1 MPTIQVLPFEVA
13 NLIAAGEVVDR
24 PASAIKE
31 MMENAIDAGAAHI
44 TVEIQNGGVTLM
56 RVTDDGCGMSAE
68 DLPMAIRRHATS
80 KIREAKDLDGIFTL
94 GFRGEALAAI
104 SSVSDMRIISKRRE
118 DPMGAML
125 EVRGGTLL
133 GVTERGSRDGT
144 TIIVEN
150 LFSNVPARRKF
161 LKRDATEA
169 MAVSSNVERVALSHP
184 EIAVRFISDGVTKL
198 ETAGDGQLKS
208 AVWAVFGKDFAS
220 RLIPLDSEHEGIRIT
235 GFVGRSDNVRA
246 NRNGQNFFINQRYVR
261 SKTAQAA
268 LEQAFVSY
276 IPPEKY
282 PCCVLNITLNPAR
295 VDVNVHPAKLE
306 VKFSNEKP
314 VFEAVYY
321 AVRQALEQ
329 NTTRPTFEIGQKKP
343 LNPTGGRVS
352 DMTTPIET
360 ERPVSLSRRQVTMDM
375 PAPAVTPTPP
385 TASFVAPR
393 ADRQGVP
400 TAEASGTHPPQE
412 RITAED
418 YIRYYVNRKKK
429 PGVQTPAAPAPSAP
443 HATLGATGNAAEN
456 PAQNAQ
462 KNADAPPSTANA
474 TGAQPRQT
482 GASPQ
487 TDLAGGVNFR
497 QNDEDFTGMMPDEPP
512 MEVLEA
518 EARRMFGDIPLPGF
532 EDVPLSADT
541 ADAMADAAV
550 IPAASVPEAEVSGA
564 PADIRAT
571 MATDAKVRTAAIMEG
586 KKAAEKAIHM
596 AADTVSEKNA
606 HTDADMVSETAAAMA
621 ADRTAEMIPGVAT
634 GMADVPAAATG
645 EPAAYARVTGEAS
658 DAEAIPA
665 SLADAAPYRLVG
677 EVFHSYVIVEQ
688 ADRMLLIDKHA
699 AHERIIFEN
708 LKAKMKD
715 KTVESQ
721 LLMIPIDVM
730 LMSEEVGLLDSY
742 RPELE
747 AVGFTY
753 TCLRNTVRVDS
764 IPSGIDAAAV
774 PDMIATMA
782 AGLRAGVDSAQ
793 LTRDIFFEK
802 ALYQASCK
810 AAIKAGRDYP
820 PEHIRWLVDK
830 LMAIPDITFCP
841 HGRPVAMEMKKR
853 NIDHQFE
860 RC

>member
-31 MMENAIDAGAAHI
+31 MMENAIDAGASHI

-118 DPMGAML
+118 DDMGAML

-169 MAVSSNVERVALSHP
+169 MAVAANVERVALSHP
-184 EIAVRFISDGVTKL
+184 EIAVRYIADGATKL

-220 RLIPLDSEHEGIRIT
+220 RLIPLEGEYEGIRIT
-235 GFVGRSDNVRA
+235 GFVGRSDNVKA
-246 NRNGQNFFINQRYVR
+246 NRGGQNFFINQRYVR
-261 SKTAQAA
+261 SRTAQAA

-282 PCCVLNITLNPAR
+282 PCCIMNISLNPAR

-329 NTTRPTFEIGQKKP
+329 NTTRPAFELGPKKP
-343 LNPTGGRVS
+343 LSPTGGRVS

-360 ERPVSLSRRQVTMDM
+360 ERPSSLGRRQVTIDT
-375 PAPAVTPTPP
+375 PGQSTLPVVTPTPP
-385 TASFVAPR
+385 TAAPMPT
-393 ADRQGVP
+393 VP
-400 TAEASGTHPPQE
+400 ITSAEGSSLHPPQE

-418 YIRYYVNRKKK
+418 YVQYYVNRKKK
-429 PGVQTPAAPAPSAP
+429 PAASTPGKVPPTTPYTPA
-443 HATLGATGNAAEN
+443 GATGHLPGNS
-456 PAQNAQ
+456 AQSAQ
-462 KNADAPPSTANA
+462 KNDQDPKTTANA
-474 TGAQPRQT
+474 TV
-482 GASPQ
+482 ASPHETGEPPQ
-487 TDLAGGVNFR
+487 VDLAGGRDFR
-497 QNDEDFTGMMPDEPP
+497 QYDEEMAGMMPDEPP

-518 EARRMFGDIPLPGF
+518 EARRLFGDTPLPGF
-532 EDVPLSADT
+532 ENRSLSADT
-541 ADAMADAAV
+541 AGAQSDAAV
-550 IPAASVPEAEVSGA
+550 IPAASAPEDGASDA
-564 PADIRAT
+564 PADAKPARNVR
-571 MATDAKVRTAAIMEG
+571 MASD
-586 KKAAEKAIHM
+586 
-596 AADTVSEKNA
+596 
-606 HTDADMVSETAAAMA
+606 
-621 ADRTAEMIPGVAT
+621 
-634 GMADVPAAATG
+634 MADVQVAPTGAPTGTPATTSRMSG
-645 EPAAYARVTGEAS
+645 KVS
-658 DAEAIPA
+658 DAGK
-665 SLADAAPYRLVG
+665 SLDSRPDAAPYRLVG

-688 ADRMLLIDKHA
+688 VDRMLLIDKHA
-699 AHERIIFEN
+699 AHERIIFED

-721 LLMIPIDVM
+721 LLLIPIDIM

-764 IPSGIDAAAV
+764 IPSGIESAAV
-774 PDMIATMA
+774 PDMIATIVA
-782 AGLRAGVDSAQ
+782 SLRSGVDSAQ

-810 AAIKAGRDYP
+810 AAIKAGREYP
-820 PEHIRWLVDK
+820 PEHIKWLVDK

-853 NIDHQFE
+853 QIDHQFE